1 MLSVLLVSMLLFATL
16 VSVTSSAEWKDA
28 SGEPSEK
35 MVTAEAEADGF
46 VLGTERSF
54 NLEPRLF
61 GLLEYSNSRATAFR
75 KPLFMEFMLLGDRG
89 PL

>member
-1 MLSVLLVSMLLFATL
+1 MLLFATL

-61 GLLEYSNSRATAFR
+61 GLLEYSILEPRPFGSRCSWSSCSWATEVHSEA
-75 KPLFMEFMLLGDRG
+75 L
-89 PL
+89 